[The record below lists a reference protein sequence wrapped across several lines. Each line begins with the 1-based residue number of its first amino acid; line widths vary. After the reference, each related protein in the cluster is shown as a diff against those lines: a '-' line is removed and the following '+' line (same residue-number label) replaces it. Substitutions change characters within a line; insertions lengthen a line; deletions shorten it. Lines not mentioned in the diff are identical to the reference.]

1 MPKFSIK
8 KLNELKD
15 AKGYTIKELAQ
26 ITEIPHSTMSKI
38 FAGINNNPSIET
50 VQKIASALDCGL
62 DDFIEYEVEPKSAY
76 YTDRQTAKIAQEIY
90 ENKNLRIYY
99 GRYTLLMRWK
109 NHSLH
114 QRLRAWRSLQWYICG
129 KQKS

>member
-1 MPKFSIK
+1 
-8 KLNELKD
+8 
-15 AKGYTIKELAQ
+15 
-26 ITEIPHSTMSKI
+26 MSKI

-90 ENKNLRIYY
+90 ENKNLRI
-99 GRYTLLMRWK
+99 LLD
-109 NHSLH
+109 
-114 QRLRAWRSLQWYICG
+114 AG
-129 KQKS
+129 KDLSPEAIKSIIEIANQIKSTKK

>member
-90 ENKNLRIYY
+90 ENKNLRI
-99 GRYTLLMRWK
+99 LLD
-109 NHSLH
+109 
-114 QRLRAWRSLQWYICG
+114 AG
-129 KQKS
+129 KDLSPEAIKSIIEIANQIKSTKK

>member
-90 ENKNLRIYY
+90 ENKNLRI
-99 GRYTLLMRWK
+99 LLDAGK
-109 NHSLH
+109 DLSPEAIKSIIEIAN
-114 QRLRAWRSLQWYICG
+114 QIRST
-129 KQKS
+129 KK